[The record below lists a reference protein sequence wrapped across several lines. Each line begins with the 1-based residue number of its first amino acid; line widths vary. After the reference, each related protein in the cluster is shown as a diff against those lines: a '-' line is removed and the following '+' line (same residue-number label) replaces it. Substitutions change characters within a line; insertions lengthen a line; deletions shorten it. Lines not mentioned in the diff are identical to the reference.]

1 MSITVSR
8 RGASPPKRRAGSLQ
22 GFILPPV
29 VEIRTNLVP
38 TASLCKVPTLQPLQ
52 DNLQLLFGGSIDTR
66 SPAHLTF
73 VERGPEHT
81 EFACPV
87 LERCTRFFHCSKTC
101 VPPCALPG
109 PAPVR
114 PKTWE
119 ESGATRTFCRPSGIL
134 IIRSTRN
141 FWNGLEASST
151 PGRSMSM
158 KSTRYC
164 AR

>member
-119 ESGATRTFCRPSGIL
+119 ESGLRGLSAGHRGSSSSGAQGISGMDWRRVRRQGVRCR
-134 IIRSTRN
+134 
-141 FWNGLEASST
+141 
-151 PGRSMSM
+151 
-158 KSTRYC
+158 
-164 AR
+164 